1 MLAVRGHMP
10 KAEAIL
16 IKPKPE
22 LRKRIKETAKAE
34 NRKPGPMVLI
44 LLERYFSSQGG

>member
-1 MLAVRGHMP
+1 MP
-10 KAEAIL
+10 KAAAIL

-22 LRKRIKETAKAE
+22 LRKAIKEAAKAE

-44 LLERYFSSQGG
+44 LLERYFEREESNASR

>member
-1 MLAVRGHMP
+1 MP
-10 KAEAIL
+10 KAQHIL

-22 LRKRIKETAKAE
+22 LRKRIKEAAKAE

-44 LLERYFSSQGG
+44 LLERYFQQAGKSEAA